1 MPSGRAHHRAHPDRR
16 IRRGAGR
23 GRVVDHG
30 TAAESLT
37 MTHADIIGWMPF
49 HQRAGFWCSL
59 EQSADRRDPLPK
71 GWRWVPIYAKAPT

>member
-1 MPSGRAHHRAHPDRR
+1 
-16 IRRGAGR
+16 
-23 GRVVDHG
+23 
-30 TAAESLT
+30 